1 MKSYVIDTSSLLS
14 FIKYYQ
20 PFDTNNQL
28 TKYLQDCFRD
38 GTLILL
44 EAVQNECK
52 RVSGGII
59 FDNFSHDLEKGKS
72 RIQEITKKQL
82 RKIDDHWAIQDL
94 RKVAIN
100 YDDLRK
106 KAIESPDFQLIFYV
120 QSHPEED
127 LTIVTEETA
136 SQNDGKIF
144 KKIPII
150 CKHEEIPCI
159 TLPKLLKELKISV
172 SFDHLMLFLYER

>member
-59 FDNFSHDLEKGKS
+59 FDNLSRDLKMGRYLK
-72 RIQEITKKQL
+72 RYRLFVKMKKFCVSL
-82 RKIDDHWAIQDL
+82 YRNYRKIWIL
-94 RKVAIN
+94 VFR
-100 YDDLRK
+100 
-106 KAIESPDFQLIFYV
+106 LI
-120 QSHPEED
+120 
-127 LTIVTEETA
+127 I
-136 SQNDGKIF
+136 
-144 KKIPII
+144 
-150 CKHEEIPCI
+150 
-159 TLPKLLKELKISV
+159 
-172 SFDHLMLFLYER
+172 